1 MAHAFWNSW
10 RSASHSFSVN
20 SLPTSL
26 CRSQSVNFAGP
37 FSLARGLGLFM
48 ALLGAVV
55 VREIARLLV
64 AAWLGLKLRAV
75 LLLPI
80 GGLFAYANPESQ
92 ENSNQGGGQFAMA
105 FAGPLA
111 NIVTAFMLAAAFMGA
126 AGEIKLLD
134 PAEAKTLLSLRN
146 AAFTRSQEY

>member
-1 MAHAFWNSW
+1 MGVELRVHAFFPLLTGVCLVLG
-10 RSASHSFSVN
+10 ASD
-20 SLPTSL
+20 L
-26 CRSQSVNFAGP
+26 GP

-92 ENSNQGGGQFAMA
+92 ENSNQGGGQFAD
-105 FAGPLA
+105 
-111 NIVTAFMLAAAFMGA
+111 A
-126 AGEIKLLD
+126 AGEIRLAVLCGVERQ
-134 PAEAKTLLSLRN
+134 AG
-146 AAFTRSQEY
+146 TRREWKHPPL